1 MMVWMRAQPPAARA
15 RAINALARAFAHAAI
30 PGGVRNDAILAMTT
44 ALDDPSALVRRS
56 LAEGLASAAN
66 APPHILLALAGD
78 VSEVARVVVAHS
90 PRLDDAALA
99 EAARC
104 GDAAVQTAIARR
116 PDIGSRAVF
125 ALAEIG
131 ERAAALALVGNR
143 RAALD
148 PEALRLLFDRFADDA
163 QIRAALG
170 ARENLSAALRID
182 LAVANIADRFSALEP
197 RRRAR
202 KLSCDARDAAAVEIA
217 RDCCGDEL
225 MAFVEHL
232 RQAEYLTP
240 AVLLRS
246 LLAGETTLVEA
257 TLAHMSGTPLGR
269 AAGLVR
275 QWRGQG
281 FAALYGHSGLPEV
294 LLPAFRAALDALATG
309 SAPAVGAGVSH
320 ALTLRVI
327 EACEALAD
335 PRLAPAI
342 AMMWRLAGDSA
353 REEARLYVDEFTL
366 SPPPAPAPALA
377 LAPPVSIDPVPAQPG
392 IGLADAAPPV
402 EALVATR
409 APELAP
415 PPAEALAIEITAV
428 GADPAAA
435 NSGRDAEIQV
445 PSKSTSRV
453 GVFARMRDSLFG
465 RKRSAGDLASVA
477 ARDAA
482 LPPEIDIA
490 ALEAAIAGLGAEA
503 SDTDPVMPGRA
514 SVELEL
520 DGAGDEPQLVAAA
533 PAGVGSAPEAA
544 IEPVWADLLEQIERP
559 ELDPASRLPSI
570 LEFEGANENH
580 SLLAE
585 DVSDGENLADAA

>member
-99 EAARC
+99 DAARC

-116 PDIGSRAVF
+116 PDIGPRAVF

-170 ARENLSAALRID
+170 ARENLPAALRLD
-182 LAVANIADRFSALEP
+182 LAVANIAVRFSALEP

-202 KLSCDARDAAAVEIA
+202 KLSCDARDAAVVEIA
-217 RDCCGDEL
+217 RDCRGDEL

-246 LLAGETTLVEA
+246 LLGGETTLIEA
-257 TLAHMSGTPLGR
+257 TLAHMSGAPLGR

-275 QWRGQG
+275 QSRGQG

-366 SPPPAPAPALA
+366 SPPPAPALA
-377 LAPPVSIDPVPAQPG
+377 LAPPVSIGPVPAQPG
-392 IGLADAAPPV
+392 IGLADVAPPV

-428 GADPAAA
+428 GEDPAAA
-435 NSGRDAEIQV
+435 NSGRDAQMHV
-445 PSKSTSRV
+445 SSTLSSRV
-453 GVFARMRDSLFG
+453 GVFARMRDRLFG
-465 RKRSAGDLASVA
+465 RKRSASDLAA
-477 ARDAA
+477 AAAPDAA

-490 ALEAAIAGLGAEA
+490 ALEAAIAALDAEA
-503 SDTDPVMPGRA
+503 SDTDNVMPSGA
-514 SVELEL
+514 TVELER
-520 DGAGDEPQLVAAA
+520 DGAGNEPQFVEAA

-544 IEPVWADLLEQIERP
+544 IEPAWADLLEQIERP
-559 ELDPASRLPSI
+559 DLDPDSRLPSI

-580 SLLAE
+580 ALAAE
-585 DVSDGENLADAA
+585 DASDGENLADAA